1 VKARGLIG
9 ALILL
14 SAACGYGGGNGAG
27 ASRDHNPKNELPF
40 GYIDFPTNG
49 ATVERDMAA
58 RGWAMDDGRIAAV
71 RIYLD
76 NHFIA
81 TTTLTESRPDVSKA
95 YANYAHGGDK
105 HGWALLVPLGG
116 YAKVGK
122 HQILVQAVD
131 DQGATRDIGIAD
143 VELTR

>member
-1 VKARGLIG
+1 VNARGLIG
-9 ALILL
+9 AWLL
-14 SAACGYGGGNGAG
+14 FSAACCSNGNGAG
-27 ASRDHNPKNELPF
+27 PRDPSPKNELPF

-49 ATVERDMAA
+49 AMVEREMPA
-58 RGWAMDDGRIAAV
+58 RGWAMDDGSITAV

-81 TTTLTESRPDVSKA
+81 STTLTEQRPDVSKA
-95 YANYAHGGDK
+95 NPKYVHGGDK
-105 HGWALLVPLGG
+105 HGWAILVPLGG
-116 YAKVGK
+116 DAKVGK